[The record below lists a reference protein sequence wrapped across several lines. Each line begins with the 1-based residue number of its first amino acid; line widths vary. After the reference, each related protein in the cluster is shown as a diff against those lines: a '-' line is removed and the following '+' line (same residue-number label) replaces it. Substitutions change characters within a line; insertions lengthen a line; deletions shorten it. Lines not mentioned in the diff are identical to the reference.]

1 MLSLRHITLLLFCV
15 IALTSCKS
23 VYYNTFYNAKHS
35 YQIAEQTR
43 KESETP
49 GSRLTPAV
57 YRELYKRVIAKAS
70 AVLELYPKSKW
81 VDDALLLIG
90 KAFYWREEHS
100 DALVKYQELQENFP
114 NSALISEAIY
124 WQGLSLWALN
134 RTEEAR
140 YSFSYIDEQT
150 DPELFALANLALA
163 EMEAESQNHDSAIES
178 YQSLIALLGKKH
190 KLLSLAWQ
198 GIGNS
203 HYKLGRYDKALEA
216 YESVLKSKPDADVNF
231 ETRVQ
236 IGTTL
241 EEQGKLDEALAA
253 YNQILKIKRLR
264 IYEAETQLKQA
275 NVFRLKEQ
283 YGTSEDTYQNVIK
296 KYPRSKYSAEA
307 YYRLGLI
314 SQQVHKDLET
324 AKEYFE
330 KASKE
335 NRQSDAGQAALQR
348 RKDLMLLERYRLQ
361 ADDAKDPQKAIVP
374 LFNLAELY
382 LFNLGETDSAL
393 ATYQHT
399 LTLADTTHFA
409 PKALY
414 AIGLI
419 YADSLKNDIA
429 ARETF
434 QKLID
439 EHSNT
444 PYASDAR
451 KRLQLNRT
459 DDALAEAQ
467 FLEAENLKREG
478 VPPTDYIPI
487 LQQVANEYPQSL
499 YAPQALFAVAWA
511 YENDLDQLAQAKT
524 TYQQVK
530 DLYPLTRFAE
540 VADEKLSGDFLEPPK
555 PKEAPQDSTIKT
567 PPDTTDTAT
576 QETPQAPPK
585 PTGFKATDE
594 DMASDIIDLSEAD
607 EPPELVSSRPPKY
620 PESAKNMGG
629 KPVTVVVSML
639 IGKDGSVKKVDPVS
653 GPSEFYSAAVL
664 SAVKYRFR
672 PAQKSEQAKSV
683 WIELPIVFQP
693 PN

>member
-1 MLSLRHITLLLFCV
+1 M
-15 IALTSCKS
+15 
-23 VYYNTFYNAKHS
+23 YYNTFYNAKHS

-81 VDDALLLIG
+81 VDNALLLIG

-114 NSALISEAIY
+114 NSELIPEAIY
-124 WQGLSLWALN
+124 WQGLTLWALN

-150 DPELFALANLALA
+150 EPELFALANLALA
-163 EMEAESQNHDSAIES
+163 EMEAESQNYESAIES
-178 YQSLIALLGKKH
+178 YQSLITQLGKKH
-190 KLLSLAWQ
+190 KLLSHAWQ

-203 HYKLGRYDKALEA
+203 HYKLGRYDEALKA
-216 YESVLKSKPDADVNF
+216 YQNVLKSKPKADINF

-253 YNQILKIKRLR
+253 YNKILKIKRLR

-283 YGTSEDTYQNVIK
+283 YDTSEDTYQNVVK

-307 YYRLGLI
+307 YYRMGLI

-330 KASKE
+330 KSSKE

-348 RKDLMLLERYRLQ
+348 RKDLMSLERYRLQ

-374 LFNLAELY
+374 LLNLAELY
-382 LFNLGETDSAL
+382 LFNLGEIDSAL
-393 ATYQHT
+393 ATYQHA
-399 LTLADTTHFA
+399 LTLADTTLFA

-419 YADSLKNDIA
+419 YGDSLKNDTK

-434 QKLID
+434 QQLID

-459 DDALAEAQ
+459 DDALAEAR

-478 VPPTDYIPI
+478 VPPNDYIPI
-487 LQQVANEYPQSL
+487 LQQVATEYPKSL

-511 YENDLDQLAQAKT
+511 YENDLDQLDQAKS

-540 VADEKLSGDFLEPPK
+540 IADEKLSGDFLELPK
-555 PKEAPQDSTIKT
+555 PKEAPQDSTLKT
-567 PPDTTDTAT
+567 PPDSIA
-576 QETPQAPPK
+576 EAPKESPQTPPK
-585 PTGFKATDE
+585 QTGFKSADE
-594 DMASDIIDLSEAD
+594 ETAPDLIDLSEAD
-607 EPPELVSSRPPKY
+607 EPPELVSSRPPQY
-620 PESAKNMGG
+620 PESAKNIGD
-629 KPVTVVVSML
+629 KPVTVVVRLL
-639 IGKDGSVKKVDPVS
+639 IAKDGRVKKAEPLS
-653 GPSEFYSAAVL
+653 GPDEFYSAAIL
-664 SAVKYRFR
+664 SVVKYRFR
-672 PAQKSEQAKSV
+672 PAQKADEAKSV